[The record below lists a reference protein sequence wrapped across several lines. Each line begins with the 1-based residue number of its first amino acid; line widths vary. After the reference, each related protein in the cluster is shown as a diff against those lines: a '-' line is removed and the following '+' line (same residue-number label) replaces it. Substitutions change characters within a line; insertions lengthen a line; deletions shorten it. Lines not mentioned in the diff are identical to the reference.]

1 MFSVPFSEKRAEA
14 PGFTENLELG
24 TENWAMIS
32 FFRSAREDVAAVFES
47 DPAARSYA
55 EVLFCYPGLHAV
67 WAHHLSHWLWGHRMR
82 FLARF
87 VSQVG
92 RQLTG
97 IEIHPGAEIGRRLFI
112 DHGMG
117 TVIGETAIV
126 GDDVTLYQGVTLGGT
141 GKERGKRHPTI
152 GNSVSIGSGAKLL
165 GNITIGDN
173 CRVGAGSVVLR
184 SVPANS
190 TIVGVPG
197 HIVLRDG
204 KRVVITDPKDIRDP
218 LSDVI
223 IKLAAEVHELRE
235 KFQQHSHE
243 ALGAEPDV
251 TIDEGTTAANI
262 SPQELFQDDYQD
274 YQI

>member
-1 MFSVPFSEKRAEA
+1 M
-14 PGFTENLELG
+14 T
-24 TENWAMIS
+24 S
-32 FFRSAREDVAAVFES
+32 FFHSVREDIAAVFES
-47 DPAARSYA
+47 DPAARSYL
-55 EVLFCYPGLHAV
+55 EVLTCYPGLHAV
-67 WAHHLSHWLWGHRMR
+67 WAHHVSRWLWRHEMR
-82 FLARF
+82 LLARL
-87 VSQVG
+87 VSQFA
-92 RQLTG
+92 RLLTG
-97 IEIHPGAEIGRRLFI
+97 VEIHPGAEIGRRLFI

-141 GKERGKRHPTI
+141 GKEKGKRHPTL
-152 GNSVSIGSGAKLL
+152 GNNISIGSGAKLL

-173 CRVGAGSVVLR
+173 CRVGANSVVLR
-184 SVPANS
+184 SVPPNS

-223 IKLAAEVHELRE
+223 IQLAKELNELRE
-235 KFQQHSHE
+235 RFQQHMREVHGEESK
-243 ALGAEPDV
+243 
-251 TIDEGTTAANI
+251 INEGTSAENI

>member
-1 MFSVPFSEKRAEA
+1 M
-14 PGFTENLELG
+14 PGFFQ
-24 TENWAMIS
+24 S
-32 FFRSAREDVAAVFES
+32 VREDIAAVFES
-47 DPAARSYA
+47 DPAARSYL
-55 EVLFCYPGLHAV
+55 EVLICYPGLHAV
-67 WAHHLSHWLWGHRMR
+67 WAHHLSHWFWLHEMR
-82 FLARF
+82 FLARLN
-87 VSQVG
+87 SQFA
-92 RQLTG
+92 RLLTG

-117 TVIGETAIV
+117 TVIGETAII

-141 GKERGKRHPTI
+141 GKEKGKRHPTL
-152 GNSVSIGSGAKLL
+152 GNNISIGSGAKLL

-218 LSDVI
+218 LSDVL
-223 IKLAAEVHELRE
+223 IKLARELQELRE
-235 KFQQHSHE
+235 KFEKHTHE
-243 ALGAEPDV
+243 ALGVGPDLA
-251 TIDEGTTAANI
+251 IEGEKSTPKI
-262 SPQELFQDDYQD
+262 SPQELFWED

>member
-1 MFSVPFSEKRAEA
+1 MIGFFKSV
-14 PGFTENLELG
+14 
-24 TENWAMIS
+24 
-32 FFRSAREDVAAVFES
+32 REDVAAVFEN
-47 DPAARSYA
+47 DPAARSYL

-67 WAHHLSHWLWGHRMR
+67 WGHHITHWLWRHDFR

-87 VSQVG
+87 GSQVS
-92 RQLTG
+92 RLLTS

-112 DHGMG
+112 DHGMSV
-117 TVIGETAIV
+117 VIGETTII

-141 GKERGKRHPTI
+141 GKEHGKRHPTI
-152 GNSVSIGSGAKLL
+152 GNRVTIGSGAKVL
-165 GNITIGDN
+165 GNITVGDN

-184 SVPANS
+184 NVPANS

-197 HIVLRDG
+197 HIVLLNG

-223 IKLAAEVHELRE
+223 IKLAREVHELRL
-235 KFQQHSHE
+235 KFQEHSHE
-243 ALGAEPDV
+243 SLGAEPEL
-251 TIDEGTTAANI
+251 TIDDESIGANI
-262 SPQELFQDDYQD
+262 VPEELFAED

>member
-1 MFSVPFSEKRAEA
+1 M
-14 PGFTENLELG
+14 T
-24 TENWAMIS
+24 S
-32 FFRSAREDVAAVFES
+32 FFHSMREDIAAVFES
-47 DPAARSYA
+47 DPAARSYL
-55 EVLFCYPGLHAV
+55 EVLTCYPGLHAV
-67 WAHHLSHWLWGHRMR
+67 WAHHVSGWFWRHGMR
-82 FLARF
+82 LLARL
-87 VSQVG
+87 VSQFA
-92 RQLTG
+92 RLFTG
-97 IEIHPGAEIGRRLFI
+97 VEIHPGAEIGRRLFI

-117 TVIGETAIV
+117 TVIGETAVV

-141 GKERGKRHPTI
+141 GKEKGKRHPTL
-152 GNSVSIGSGAKLL
+152 GNNISIGSGAKLL

-173 CRVGAGSVVLR
+173 CRVGANSVVLR
-184 SVPANS
+184 NVPPNS

-223 IKLAAEVHELRE
+223 IQLAKELNELRQR
-235 KFQQHSHE
+235 FQQHVREVHGEESKIN
-243 ALGAEPDV
+243 AGASTE
-251 TIDEGTTAANI
+251 NI

>member
-1 MFSVPFSEKRAEA
+1 
-14 PGFTENLELG
+14 
-24 TENWAMIS
+24 MIS
-32 FFRSAREDVAAVFES
+32 FFHSIREDIAAVFES
-47 DPAARSYA
+47 DPAARSYF
-55 EVLFCYPGLHAV
+55 EVLCLYPGLHAV
-67 WAHHLSHWLWGHRMR
+67 WAHHFSHWLWRHHMR

-87 VSQVG
+87 ISQIA
-92 RQLTG
+92 RLFTG

-117 TVIGETAIV
+117 TVIGETAVI

-141 GKERGKRHPTI
+141 GKEKGKRHPTV
-152 GNSVSIGSGAKLL
+152 GNHVSIGSGAKLL

-190 TIVGVPG
+190 TVVGVPG

-204 KRVVITDPKDIRDP
+204 KRMVITDPKDIRDP

-223 IKLAAEVHELRE
+223 IKLATEVQELRA
-235 KFQQHSHE
+235 KFQQHSHQ

-251 TIDEGTTAANI
+251 SLDEGTSTPNI
-262 SPQELFQDDYQD
+262 SPQELFQDDYQ
-274 YQI
+274 I

>member
-1 MFSVPFSEKRAEA
+1 M
-14 PGFTENLELG
+14 T
-24 TENWAMIS
+24 S
-32 FFRSAREDVAAVFES
+32 FFHSVREDIAAVFES
-47 DPAARSYA
+47 DPAARSYL
-55 EVLFCYPGLHAV
+55 EVLTCYPGLHAV
-67 WAHHLSHWLWGHRMR
+67 WAHHVSRWLWRHEMR
-82 FLARF
+82 LLARL
-87 VSQVG
+87 VSQFA
-92 RQLTG
+92 RLLTG
-97 IEIHPGAEIGRRLFI
+97 VEIHPGAEIGRRLFI

-141 GKERGKRHPTI
+141 GKEKGKRHPTL
-152 GNSVSIGSGAKLL
+152 GNNISIGSGAKLL

-173 CRVGAGSVVLR
+173 CRVGANSVVLR
-184 SVPANS
+184 NVPPNS

-223 IKLAAEVHELRE
+223 IQLAKELNELRE
-235 KFQQHSHE
+235 RFQQHMREMHGEESK
-243 ALGAEPDV
+243 
-251 TIDEGTTAANI
+251 INEGTSAENI

>member
-1 MFSVPFSEKRAEA
+1 M
-14 PGFTENLELG
+14 T
-24 TENWAMIS
+24 S
-32 FFRSAREDVAAVFES
+32 FFHSVREDVAAVFES
-47 DPAARSYA
+47 DPAARSYL
-55 EVLFCYPGLHAV
+55 EVLICYPGLHAV
-67 WAHHLSHWLWGHRMR
+67 WIHHLSHWLWRHGLHFLPR
-82 FLARF
+82 FI
-87 VSQVG
+87 SQITRVF
-92 RQLTG
+92 TG

-117 TVIGETAIV
+117 TVIGETAVV

-141 GKERGKRHPTI
+141 GKEKGKRHPTL
-152 GNSVSIGSGAKLL
+152 GNNISVGSGAKLL
-165 GNITIGDN
+165 GNITLGDN

-223 IKLAAEVHELRE
+223 IKLAAELQELRE
-235 KFQQHSHE
+235 QFQQHSHE
-243 ALGAEPDV
+243 ALGAEPNL
-251 TIDEGTTAANI
+251 IIHEGTSADNI
-262 SPQELFQDDYQD
+262 APQELFQDDYQ
-274 YQI
+274 I